1 MYIRG
6 GIRARHL
13 FYDSWRFVV
22 IATIWSTFIVTLYE
36 IVGIELLAIPILPV
50 STIGIAVSLYLG
62 FKSSSSYAR
71 WWEARM
77 IWGEIINKSRAWS
90 NYIHNMIEM
99 EDEEEQTRTRR
110 DLIMRHIAW
119 VNALAYQLRKTSR
132 LKESEHSHIFD
143 YRRKFSDLS
152 FHQHARSYERHL
164 DDQEAETLSRYS
176 NPATHLIRHQG
187 ERLRELVN
195 AEKLGDRRYVEMM
208 NLISEFYD
216 FQGKCERIKNTP
228 FPRQIAVFGQIFTWI
243 FILLLPLAFL
253 ETFAKELAAHKLY
266 GIHALEYMF
275 SLVPFTVLISW
286 IFFMMEKV
294 ADSSEDP
301 FEGGANDVPIS
312 TLCRAIEIDLRQS
325 LDDKHVPP
333 PLRSIDGILY

>member
-6 GIRARHL
+6 GIQARHI

-22 IATIWSTFIVTLYE
+22 IASLWSTLIVCLYE
-36 IVGIELLAIPILPV
+36 FLHLELLAIPILPV

-77 IWGEIINKSRAWS
+77 IWGEVINKSRAWS
-90 NYIHNMIEM
+90 NYIHNMIEI
-99 EDEEEQTRTRR
+99 DDKAEETRTRR
-110 DLIMRHIAW
+110 DLIMRHVAW

-132 LKESEHSHIFD
+132 LKESDHSHIFD
-143 YRRKFSDLS
+143 YRRKFSDFS
-152 FHQHARSYERHL
+152 FHQCPRSYERHL
-164 DDQEAETLSRYS
+164 DEQEAKLLEQYN

-187 ERLRELVN
+187 DRLRVLVN
-195 AEKLGDRRYVEMM
+195 TGKLGDRRYVEMM
-208 NLISEFYD
+208 NLISDFYD
-216 FQGKCERIKNTP
+216 CQGKCERIKNTP

-253 ETFAKELAAHKLY
+253 ETFANELTTHKLY
-266 GIHALEYMF
+266 GAQAHEYMF

-286 IFFMMEKV
+286 VFFMMEKV

-301 FEGGANDVPIS
+301 FEGGSNDVPIS
-312 TLCRAIEIDLRQS
+312 SLCRVIEIDLRQS
-325 LDDKHVPP
+325 LGDKHVPP

>member
-6 GIRARHL
+6 GIKARHI
-13 FYDSWRFVV
+13 FYDSWRFVL
-22 IATIWSTFIVTLYE
+22 IASLWSSFIVSLYE
-36 IVGIELLAIPILPV
+36 FFHLELLAIPILPV

-90 NYIHNMIEM
+90 NYVHNMIES
-99 EDEEEQTRTRR
+99 DSAEEETRTRR
-110 DLIMRHIAW
+110 DLIMRHVAW

-132 LKESEHSHIFD
+132 LKVSDHSHIFD

-152 FHQHARSYERHL
+152 FHQCARSYERHL
-164 DDQEAETLSRYS
+164 DDQEAELLTQYN

-187 ERLRELVN
+187 ERLRDLVN

-208 NLISEFYD
+208 NLISDFYD
-216 FQGKCERIKNTP
+216 CQGKCERIKNTP

-253 ETFAKELAAHKLY
+253 ETFANELTIHKLY
-266 GIHALEYMF
+266 GSDAHEYMF

-286 IFFMMEKV
+286 VFFMMEKV

-301 FEGGANDVPIS
+301 FEGGSNDVPIS
-312 TLCRAIEIDLRQS
+312 TLCRVIEIDLRQS
-325 LDDKHVPP
+325 LGDKHVPP